1 MRVCAFANWP
11 GRLEPRKCAAVMHVA
26 DWFPTIAH
34 LVGWEPTQAPAWD
47 GLDRWDAITGVPEA
61 HSRPRPVCVVHPS
74 GRAVIGDRWKLIVL
88 DKTKKREES
97 LQLYDL
103 LADPFETTD
112 LAVKEPTVVAEYL
125 AIAKAD
131 AALDLADMPADLRD
145 APP

>member
-1 MRVCAFANWP
+1 
-11 GRLEPRKCAAVMHVA
+11 
-26 DWFPTIAH
+26 
-34 LVGWEPTQAPAWD
+34 
-47 GLDRWDAITGVPEA
+47 
-61 HSRPRPVCVVHPS
+61 VVHPT

-103 LADPFETTD
+103 LADPYETTD
-112 LAVKEPTVVAEYL
+112 LAAKEPALVAEYL
-125 AIAKAD
+125 AIAEAD